1 MVKKGNLW
9 ITRESKY
16 MCVSDKVRLMNITIE
31 IVCASKLV
39 KPIYIDSDPCNLHV
53 LMRDTSGCARKDGQ
67 IISFEHID
75 E

>member
-16 MCVSDKVRLMNITIE
+16 MCVPDKARLMSITIE
-31 IVCASKLV
+31 IVCASTLFQPV
-39 KPIYIDSDPCNLHV
+39 YIDSDPCNLHV

-67 IISFEHID
+67 IISFAHID

>member
-16 MCVSDKVRLMNITIE
+16 MCDPDKARLMSITIE
-31 IVCASKLV
+31 IVCASTLFQPV
-39 KPIYIDSDPCNLHV
+39 YIDSDNCNLHV

-67 IISFEHID
+67 IISFAHMD